1 MEAVVIL
8 IMNPNCA
15 PADLVFQMSALELCV
30 YSYCTRHSIT
40 PFACFVQRRS
50 QRCLKACVHVLR
62 AVHLCASVCH
72 SECWRL
78 AKASKQ
84 QISEAVFEQ
93 CLSLLP
99 PSLLS
104 SATPSREQ
112 REQRLALTEVCRK
125 WGGGEW
131 DAEDGRGKNKDLN
144 YRGLKRPGKVTTE
157 EGFNRFFLLLRVSG
171 SPFVG

>member
-1 MEAVVIL
+1 MCDPTQPSLFSEPAAAQFAVFVKHNDGAISLMEAVVIL

-93 CLSLLP
+93 WLSLLP

-125 WGGGEW
+125 
-131 DAEDGRGKNKDLN
+131 
-144 YRGLKRPGKVTTE
+144 
-157 EGFNRFFLLLRVSG
+157 
-171 SPFVG
+171 